1 MYDIIYNI
9 IDHIW
14 ESSSSYSSTYQQ
26 LICYGC
32 MVLIIVLTVTFID
45 LFYRLFSHF
54 WRK

>member
-9 IDHIW
+9 IGHAW
-14 ESSSSYSSTYQQ
+14 ESSSNSLQQ
-26 LICYGC
+26 IICYGC